1 MEAQGTSPPRTDYIP
16 TRGRHHQGL
25 PPRSVLRPERDGGSP
40 SWAWVLPKGGAAVS
54 SSDQGGTAVGQ
65 VGITS
70 HPQAWEEPFTLR
82 GTAGSERPPASSVKL
97 HGWEGQALPPHLPRQ
112 AICKEAILNCHT
124 GCPRAL
130 GLPGGLRRR
139 YVFEAASPPYLDRQE
154 SLGLPYPPVTSP
166 PTCCWWRGF
175 PRSQK
180 LGAGRAHLPWGH

>member
-25 PPRSVLRPERDGGSP
+25 PPCSVLRPERDGGSP
-40 SWAWVLPKGGAAVS
+40 SWAWVLPKGGGTVS

-97 HGWEGQALPPHLPRQ
+97 HGWEGQALHPHLPRQ

-124 GCPRAL
+124 GCP
-130 GLPGGLRRR
+130 
-139 YVFEAASPPYLDRQE
+139 
-154 SLGLPYPPVTSP
+154 
-166 PTCCWWRGF
+166 
-175 PRSQK
+175 
-180 LGAGRAHLPWGH
+180 